1 MDIFVRKAAYTGP
14 VQSVILDW
22 AGTAVDHGC
31 LGPVAVFVDVF
42 ADAGICV
49 TIGEARQ
56 FMGIAKKDHI
66 RGMCRLP
73 SVERAWKAKHGRTP
87 DEKDI
92 DRLYKD
98 TTIRMVDTIANH
110 SNPIE
115 GVVETMEKLRAMDI
129 KIGSSTGYVQE
140 MMDVL
145 VPIAKEKGY
154 HPDAIVCS
162 SDVPAGRPYPWM
174 CFLNAM
180 KLNTYPMEAM
190 VKIGDTVVD
199 IEEGLNAGMWTIGVT
214 RTGNEMGLTPEQ
226 VADLD
231 PSALAKRLAA
241 IETRFKTAGVHYVV
255 EQTADILPV
264 ISEINEKLLAGE
276 LPSLAG

>member
-1 MDIFVRKAAYTGP
+1 MDIFIRKTAYTGP

-31 LGPVAVFVDVF
+31 LGPAAVFVDVF

-56 FMGIAKKDHI
+56 FMGMAKKDHI

-73 SVERAWKAKHGRTP
+73 SVEKAWKAEHGRSP
-87 DEKDI
+87 DEKDV
-92 DRLYKD
+92 DRLYKE
-98 TTIRMVDTIANH
+98 TTVRMVETIATH
-110 SNPIE
+110 SDPIE

-145 VPIAKEKGY
+145 VPIAQKKGY

-226 VADLD
+226 VAELD

-241 IETRFKTAGVHYVV
+241 IEVRFKTAGVHYVV

-276 LPSLAG
+276 LPPLAG

>member
-1 MDIFVRKAAYTGP
+1 MDIFVKKIAYTGP

-31 LGPVAVFVDVF
+31 LGPTAVFVDVF

-49 TIGEARQ
+49 TIDETRQ
-56 FMGIAKKDHI
+56 FMGMAKKDHI

-73 SVERAWKAKHGRTP
+73 SVEKVWKAEHGRTP
-87 DEKDI
+87 DEKDV

-98 TTIRMVDTIANH
+98 ITIRMVDTIANH
-110 SNPIE
+110 SDPIE
-115 GVVETMEKLRAMDI
+115 GVVETMEKLRAMGI

-145 VPIAKEKGY
+145 VPVAKEKGY

-190 VKIGDTVVD
+190 VKIGDTIVD

-231 PSALAKRLAA
+231 PSDLAKRLAA

-264 ISEINEKLLAGE
+264 ISEINKKLLAGE
-276 LPSLAG
+276 LPPLVG

>member
-231 PSALAKRLAA
+231 PSVLAKRLAA
-241 IETRFKTAGVHYVV
+241 IEARFKTAGVHYVV

-276 LPSLAG
+276 LPPLAG

>member
-1 MDIFVRKAAYTGP
+1 MDIFIKKTAYTGP

-42 ADAGICV
+42 ADAGISV
-49 TIGEARQ
+49 SIDQARQ

-66 RGMCRLP
+66 RSMCRLP
-73 SVERAWKAKHGRTP
+73 SVGAAWKKQYGHLP
-87 DEKDI
+87 DENDV
-92 DRLYKD
+92 DTLYD
-98 TTIRMVDTIANH
+98 NTARRMVNTIGNH
-110 SNPIE
+110 SDPID

-129 KIGSSTGYVQE
+129 KIGSSTGYVKE

-145 VPIAKEKGY
+145 VPIARGKGY

-174 CFLNAM
+174 CYLNAM

-190 VKIGDTVVD
+190 VKIGDTVAD
-199 IEEGLNAGMWTIGVT
+199 IEEGLNAGMWTIGIT
-214 RTGNEMGLTPEQ
+214 RTGNEMGLTQDQ
-226 VADLD
+226 VAALD
-231 PSALAKRLAA
+231 PGDMATRLGV
-241 IETRFKTAGVHYVV
+241 IEARFKASGVHYVV

-264 ISEINEKLLAGE
+264 ISEINEKLSDGE
-276 LPSLAG
+276 LPPLMG

>member
-1 MDIFVRKAAYTGP
+1 MDIFVRKTAYTGP

-31 LGPVAVFVDVF
+31 LGPAAVFVDVF
-42 ADAGICV
+42 AGAGICV
-49 TIGEARQ
+49 TIDEARQ
-56 FMGIAKKDHI
+56 FMGMAKKDHI
-66 RGMCRLP
+66 RSMCRLP
-73 SVERAWKAKHGRTP
+73 SVERAWKAKHGHTP
-87 DEKDI
+87 DEMDL
-92 DRLYKD
+92 DTLYKD
-98 TTIRMVDTIANH
+98 TTVRMVDTIANH
-110 SNPIE
+110 SDPIE

-145 VPIAKEKGY
+145 VPIAQEKGY

-214 RTGNEMGLTPEQ
+214 RTGNEMGLTPAQ
-226 VADLD
+226 VADLN

-241 IETRFKTAGVHYVV
+241 IEVRFKTAGVHYVV

-276 LPSLAG
+276 RPPLAG